1 MQSIVTVLI
10 RVERLAAR
18 GPMVAWLKLPGKRM
32 RALGQTQTLPK
43 VREQILARGKDR

>member
-18 GPMVAWLKLPGKRM
+18 GPMVAWLKLPDKQM